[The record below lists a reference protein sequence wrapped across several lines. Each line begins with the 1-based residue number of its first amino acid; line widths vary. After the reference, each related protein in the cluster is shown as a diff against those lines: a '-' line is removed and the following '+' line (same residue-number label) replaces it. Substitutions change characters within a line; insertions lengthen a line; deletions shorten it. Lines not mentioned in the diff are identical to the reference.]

1 MIAFELKISHFFTH
15 SFKIYL
21 AYVGCCQEI
30 ITMRTYLI
38 LALCLVS
45 SNLLADVNR
54 TAAEEAIILNQ
65 ELQFLEDSVGNIQSA
80 SLNNSDA
87 AKRDRALNESKIENT
102 YFGDDLEE
110 DRVNTKASTQKRRG
124 L

>member
-1 MIAFELKISHFFTH
+1 M
-15 SFKIYL
+15 
-21 AYVGCCQEI
+21 
-30 ITMRTYLI
+30 
-38 LALCLVS
+38 CLVS
-45 SNLLADVNR
+45 SALFADVNR

-65 ELQFLEDSVGNIQSA
+65 ELQFLEDSVGNIQAA
-80 SLNNSDA
+80 STNNTDA
-87 AKRDRALNESKIENT
+87 ANRNRALNETRIENT

>member
-1 MIAFELKISHFFTH
+1 
-15 SFKIYL
+15 
-21 AYVGCCQEI
+21 
-30 ITMRTYLI
+30 MRKYLI

-45 SNLLADVNR
+45 SGLFADVNR

-87 AKRDRALNESKIENT
+87 AKRDRALNESKIEKT
-102 YFGDDLEE
+102 YFGNDLEE

>member
-1 MIAFELKISHFFTH
+1 
-15 SFKIYL
+15 
-21 AYVGCCQEI
+21 
-30 ITMRTYLI
+30 MRKYLI
-38 LALCLVS
+38 LVLCLVS
-45 SNLLADVNR
+45 SALFADVNR

-65 ELQFLEDSVGNIQSA
+65 ELQFLEDSVGNIQAA
-80 SLNNSDA
+80 STNNTDA
-87 AKRDRALNESKIENT
+87 ANRNRALNETRIENT

>member
-1 MIAFELKISHFFTH
+1 
-15 SFKIYL
+15 
-21 AYVGCCQEI
+21 
-30 ITMRTYLI
+30 MRTYLI

-45 SNLLADVNR
+45 SNLLADVTR

-65 ELQFLEDSVGNIQSA
+65 ELQFLEDSVGNIQAA
-80 SLNNSDA
+80 STNNSDA
-87 AKRDRALNESKIENT
+87 ANRNRALNETRIENT